1 MKYFHGFLRR
11 LEMIKLKTPEEIA
24 MMRVAGRVTAEVLDI
39 IREAVRP
46 GISTL
51 ELDRLAE
58 QHIRKNNGV
67 PAFKNYRPMAGMSPF
82 PGTICASINEE
93 IVHGIPSQT
102 RILEEGDIISV
113 DVGAYVNGWCGDA
126 ACTYP
131 VGKISAERQRL
142 LDITEKALSLAIS
155 AALPGNTLG
164 DIGNAVES
172 YVKPL
177 GCGIVRDYTG
187 HGIGRKMHEAP
198 QIPNYGRAGH
208 GMTLKAGMT
217 VAIEPMIMSGREKV
231 KTLANGWTVVTVDG
245 SDAAHFERSIAILDG
260 EPEILTKWQ
269 SSR

>member
-1 MKYFHGFLRR
+1 MN
-11 LEMIKLKTPEEIA
+11 MIKLKTEEDLKL
-24 MMRVAGRVTAEVLDI
+24 MRIAGRVTAEVLDI
-39 IREAVRP
+39 MREAVRP
-46 GISTL
+46 GISTG

-58 QHIRKNNGV
+58 EHIRRNNGV
-67 PAFKNYRPMAGMSPF
+67 PAFKNYRPMSSMTPF
-82 PGTICASINEE
+82 PGTICASVNEE
-93 IVHGIPSQT
+93 VVHGIPSFG

-131 VGKISAERQRL
+131 VGKISPERQRL
-142 LDITEKALSLAIS
+142 LEVTEDALNRAIAQAVS
-155 AALPGNTLG
+155 GNTLG

-177 GCGIVRDYTG
+177 GYGIVRDYTG

-198 QIPNYGRAGH
+198 QIPNYGRAGT

-217 VAIEPMIMSGREKV
+217 IAIEPMIMSGREKV
-231 KTLANGWTVVTVDG
+231 KTGTNGWTVLTVDS
-245 SDAAHFERSIAILDG
+245 SDAAHFERSVAVLDG
-260 EPEILTKWQ
+260 EAEILTKWQ